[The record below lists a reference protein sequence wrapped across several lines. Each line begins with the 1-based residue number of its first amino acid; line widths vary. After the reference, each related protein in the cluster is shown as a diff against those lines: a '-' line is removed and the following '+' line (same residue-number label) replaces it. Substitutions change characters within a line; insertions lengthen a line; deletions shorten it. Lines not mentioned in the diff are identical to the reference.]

1 MTDTA
6 TYDALMRLMDQV
18 EVVDKKVS
26 RLLAAAGVDEDD
38 VPALGETT

>member
-1 MTDTA
+1 MAADI
-6 TYDALMRLMDQV
+6 YDALMRIMDQV

-26 RLLAAAGVDEDD
+26 RLLAAAGVDEDS